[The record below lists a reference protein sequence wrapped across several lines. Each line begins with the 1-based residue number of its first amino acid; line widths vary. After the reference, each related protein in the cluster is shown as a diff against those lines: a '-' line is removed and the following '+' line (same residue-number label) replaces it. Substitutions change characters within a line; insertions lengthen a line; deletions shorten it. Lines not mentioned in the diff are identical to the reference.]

1 MNYLEQQ
8 YQNWREVKQIKS
20 AMLRSASNLERNHY
34 PGSDSFTSQTYSDSY
49 GGSIAPTRRKVT
61 FTATDS
67 TTTPLVELGIG
78 NVGGN
83 TAWDQQ
89 GAMAVKYPQIRR
101 TSTTSAGI
109 AQWIILFNAAITSSG
124 TPATVTY
131 NFDVVSNVPGSIS
144 VGSV

>member
-20 AMLRSASNLERNHY
+20 AMLRSASNLDRNSY
-34 PGSDSFTSQTYSDSY
+34 SGSDSFTSQTYTNAY
-49 GGSIAPTRRKVT
+49 GSGIAPTRRKIT

-83 TAWDQQ
+83 TEWNQQ

-101 TSTTSAGI
+101 TSTTSSGVAEWVI
-109 AQWIILFNAAITSSG
+109 VFNAAITSSG
-124 TPATVTY
+124 TAATVTY
-131 NFDVVSNVPGSIS
+131 NFDVVSNVAGSIS

>member
-20 AMLRSASNLERNHY
+20 AMLRSASNLDRNSY
-34 PGSDSFTSQTYSDSY
+34 SGSDSFTSQTYTNAY
-49 GGSIAPTRRKVT
+49 GSGIAPTRRKIT

-83 TAWDQQ
+83 TEWNQQ

-101 TSTTSAGI
+101 TSTTSSGVAEWVI
-109 AQWIILFNAAITSSG
+109 VFNAAITSSG
-124 TPATVTY
+124 TAATVTY
-131 NFDVVSNVPGSIS
+131 NFDVVSNVTGSIS
-144 VGSV
+144 VGSA

>member
-1 MNYLEQQ
+1 MNYLERQ
-8 YQNWREVKQIKS
+8 YQNWREVKQIKA
-20 AMLRSASNLERNHY
+20 AMLRSASTLDRNRY
-34 PGSDSFTSQTYSDSY
+34 YGSDSFTSQTYSDAY
-49 GGSIAPTRRKVT
+49 GGGIAPTRRKVT

-67 TTTPLVELGIG
+67 SSTPLVELGIG

-101 TSTTSAGI
+101 VSTATPGV
-109 AQWIILFNAAITSSG
+109 AQWIIMFNAAITSSG
-124 TPATVTY
+124 TAATVTY
-131 NFDVVSNVPGSIS
+131 DYDVVSNVPGSIS